1 MRNIL
6 DYSLKELKQ
15 WMEANGENAFRAKQ
29 VFDWIYKAVAS
40 FDEMKNLPKN
50 TKEKLKEYFF
60 IGIPEITHKYDSINK
75 DTAKYLLKLSDGN
88 VIEAVYMKYNYG
100 NSVCLSTQIGCRMG
114 CSFCAS
120 TIGGRIRDLTSGDIL
135 GEILAME
142 FNEKERVSNI
152 VLMGSGE
159 PFDNYE
165 NVTKFLELV
174 NSKDG
179 LNIGARHIT
188 LSTCGLVPGII
199 RFADLK
205 SQVTLAISLHAP
217 NDELRKTMMPIANKY
232 SIKEILEAC
241 NYYIEKTNRRIT
253 FEYSLV
259 KDVNDTE
266 DHAREL
272 SALLKG
278 ILCHVNLIPVNV
290 VKESGFSRPS
300 DKAVMKF
307 KKILDSNGI
316 EATIRKEM
324 GADIN
329 AACGQLRRNYLEK
342 RGSNDGFYVE

>member
-1 MRNIL
+1 MINIL
-6 DYSLKELKQ
+6 DYSLDELKQ
-15 WMEANGENAFRAKQ
+15 WMEANGENNFRAKQ
-29 VFDWIYKAVAS
+29 VFDWIYKAVTS
-40 FDEMKNLPKN
+40 FDEMKNLPKG
-50 TKEKLKEYFF
+50 TKEKLKEYFV
-60 IGIPEITHKYDSINK
+60 IGIPEIIEKYDSINK
-75 DTAKYLLKLSDGN
+75 DTSKYLLKLRDGHI
-88 VIEAVYMKYNYG
+88 IEAVYMRYNYG

-114 CSFCAS
+114 CTFCAS
-120 TIGGRIRDLTSGDIL
+120 TIGGRIRDLTAGDIL

-165 NVTKFLELV
+165 NVTKFLQLV

-188 LSTCGLVPGII
+188 LSTCGLVPGIMK
-199 RFADLK
+199 FADLK
-205 SQVTLAISLHAP
+205 SQITLAISLHAP

-232 SIKEILEAC
+232 SIKEIMKAC
-241 NYYIEKTNRRIT
+241 DYYIEKTNRRIT

-266 DHAREL
+266 EHAREL
-272 SALLKG
+272 SALLKN

-300 DKAVMKF
+300 DKDVLKF
-307 KKILDSNGI
+307 KNVLDRNGV